1 MATST
6 AASLLARLSRA
17 IGHES
22 AQHELR
28 WMRQALRSPPSRIPP
43 SAQTVEDMVE
53 RRIRGEPLQYILGS
67 QPFGPLTLAVRPPVL
82 IPRPE
87 TEDWALNLAQL
98 IRSQPPPARPLN
110 VLDLCTGTGCI
121 PLLLCRELPPGWAHA
136 TGVDISEDA
145 VALAKENARLNDV
158 PVLPLQLHSRHA
170 SSRETMANT
179 FTPILADLMQQDVVR
194 EAGLEPSYDV
204 ITSNPPYI
212 PKAEYDRLDPSVR
225 DYEDVRALLGD
236 PEGAVPPTLP
246 EAERDK
252 GLSFYHRIAE
262 LVRDEDLLGPNGM
275 LVLEVGD
282 GQADDVASILK
293 RRTDLGNIDVWN
305 DPWGKARVVFAR
317 R

>member
-1 MATST
+1 MASA

-17 IGHES
+17 IGRES

-28 WMRQALRSPPSRIPP
+28 WMRQALQAPSNRIPP

-67 QPFGPLTLAVRPPVL
+67 QPFGPLNLAVRSPVL

-87 TEDWALNLAQL
+87 TEDWALNLAEL
-98 IRSQPPPARPLN
+98 IRSQPAPARPLN
-110 VLDLCTGTGCI
+110 ILDLCTGTGCI
-121 PLLLCRELPPGWAHA
+121 PLLLCRELPPGTAHA

-145 VALAKENARLNDV
+145 VTLAKENARLNDV
-158 PVLPLQLHSRHA
+158 PVLPPPYSRHA
-170 SSRETMANT
+170 SSRERRANT
-179 FTPILADLMQQDVVR
+179 FTPVLADLMQPGFVKNACLD
-194 EAGLEPSYDV
+194 PPYDV

-212 PKAEYDRLDPSVR
+212 PKAEYDRLDASVK

-236 PEGAVPPTLP
+236 PEGAVPVTLP
-246 EAERDK
+246 EAEREK

-262 LVRDEDLLGPNGM
+262 LLRDEDLLEPNGI
-275 LVLEVGD
+275 LALEVGD

-293 RRTDLGNIDVWN
+293 RRTHMQTIDIWN